1 MNLLAITLIV
11 FASFFQGTF
20 GLGMKHIAPLKWENW
35 WLVHSFIAMIAF
47 PIIWSLIVVPETFEI
62 IAGTD
67 TSVLMMAMIY
77 GFLWGIGGILF
88 GISVEYTGISITYG
102 IVMGLAASVG
112 SLIPLFQMEQLP
124 SNINMVLA
132 GVALLLVG
140 VGITAIAGVKRDTVQ
155 NGEEEANDFDT
166 LEDDADVLTLA
177 EPKVAAPKKS
187 IKVGVAIATACGVLS
202 AALNVGFS
210 NAAPVA
216 ASAVANY
223 GADPKDASLVAWVV
237 VLIGAFI
244 MNGGYALF
252 KLVQNNSW
260 ASFKVANSGNAY
272 KWSILAGL
280 FWFAALGVYGQ
291 GAALMG
297 SLGPVI
303 GWPILLGLA
312 LIISNVWGYRSGEWK
327 GAKQPFNILLGGLAV
342 LIVAVCILG
351 YANY

>member
-1 MNLLAITLIV
+1 MDFLAITLIV

-35 WLVHSFIAMIAF
+35 WLVHSFVAMIAF
-47 PIIWSLIVVPETFEI
+47 PIVWSLIVVPETFEI

-67 TSVLMMAMIY
+67 PSVLTMAMLY

-112 SLIPLFQMEQLP
+112 SLIPLFQMEKLP
-124 SNINMVLA
+124 DNIGAVLA

-140 VGITAIAGVKRDTVQ
+140 VGITAVAGVKRDSVQ
-155 NGEEEANDFDT
+155 NNTQEDTEEEDG
-166 LEDDADVLTLA
+166 DVLVA
-177 EPKVAAPKKS
+177 VAPKIQTPKKS
-187 IKVGVAIATACGVLS
+187 IKAGVIIATACGVLS
-202 AALNVGFS
+202 AFLNVGFS

-216 ASAVANY
+216 ASAVANF

-237 VLIGAFI
+237 VLLGAFV
-244 MNGGYALF
+244 MNGGYAVF

-260 ASFKVANSGNAY
+260 SSFQVANSGNAY
-272 KWSILAGL
+272 KWSVLAGL

-297 SLGPVI
+297 NLGPVI

-327 GAKQPFNILLGGLAV
+327 GAKGPFNILLGGLAV